1 MTAPAAALAPGLE
14 TALAW
19 LAGDGLLAYPTETV
33 WGLGAAAASA
43 RAVERLRAWKGR
55 RDEQPIAVLVPG
67 LGALES
73 LGAELPEAARAL
85 AAAFWPGPLTLVLR
99 CRARFAAGIAGRGG
113 AVGFRCSSHP
123 AAQELARAAFAR
135 GLGALTATSLN
146 RSGEPPARTR
156 AEAAAL
162 CGGALAP
169 RLLEGPWPDAGGG
182 APSSV
187 VDLSGASPQVVRE
200 GAIAAGALLRSAR
213 GGGAP

>member
-1 MTAPAAALAPGLE
+1 MSGPAAALEPGLE
-14 TALAW
+14 TALAC

-55 RDEQPIAVLVPG
+55 RDAQPIAVLVPD
-67 LGALES
+67 LAALEA
-73 LGAELPEAARAL
+73 LGAELSEAARAL
-85 AAAFWPGPLTLVLR
+85 AADYWPGPLTLVLR
-99 CRARFAAGIAGRGG
+99 CRGRFAAGIAGRDG

-123 AAQELARAAFAR
+123 AARGLARAAFAR

-146 RSGEPPARTR
+146 RSGQPPARTR

-162 CGGALAP
+162 CRGDGAP
-169 RLLEGPWPDAGGG
+169 QLLEGAWPEAGGA

-187 VDLSGASPQVVRE
+187 VDLSGAAPQVVRE
-200 GAIAAGALLRSAR
+200 GAIDAGALLRRAR
-213 GGGAP
+213 AGGAA